1 MELKIVDTKPKLKA
15 VEDVK
20 SSFGVVLDTKSKN
33 LKPMGEEVAYLESRT
48 LLASMPI
55 PFGGAFHLTYP
66 TAITVQAV
74 RS

>member
-33 LKPMGEEVAYLESRT
+33 LKPMNEEVAYLDSRT
-48 LLASMPI
+48 LLANMPI

-66 TAITVQAV
+66 TAINILVT
-74 RS
+74 RT